1 MDLNDESEDSCLGRV
16 PHQIRG
22 FLAHFYSV
30 QPTSHS
36 FDKCTACCSEVGL
49 DQPPMLPIIKQWCIQ
64 RGLEVWRSAFLT
76 KKISPIGNV
85 TLRYEIRSLYREV
98 VKHCDGN
105 DVMLTLDYLGPLPGI
120 DFPSEYPAPSA
131 IGSLVLVRFL
141 LTEVSRDLTSS
152 L

>member
-49 DQPPMLPIIKQWCIQ
+49 DQPPMLPIIKHGVSKEAWRFDAVRSSQK
-64 RGLEVWRSAFLT
+64 RLAPLE
-76 KKISPIGNV
+76 
-85 TLRYEIRSLYREV
+85 
-98 VKHCDGN
+98 
-105 DVMLTLDYLGPLPGI
+105 MLPY
-120 DFPSEYPAPSA
+120 AMK
-131 IGSLVLVRFL
+131 
-141 LTEVSRDLTSS
+141 
-152 L
+152 